1 MVYSITKTKILVIAL
16 LIQMII
22 YYIMYCLE
30 VFLGNLLKG
39 KKSKEGEQVPKSA
52 GGTTFN
58 SKSKDKKK
66 DGQEKFDDINK
77 PYDPKS
83 KYEEKYKEP

>member
-1 MVYSITKTKILVIAL
+1 
-16 LIQMII
+16 MII

-39 KKSKEGEQVPKSA
+39 KKSKEGEQAAPKSA
-52 GGTTFN
+52 SGSKFDT
-58 SKSKDKKK
+58 KSKDKKK